1 MLCGITKGPVY
12 ACKEAAKLD
21 WKPQFLFPGP
31 AAAEY
36 NLALAGDS
44 VFYGKALLGTNEY
57 FPISFDHPNKKLL
70 LKWLKEDP
78 EKKDINLANTM
89 GLTYAKTILEG
100 IKRAGKDLTVEG
112 FIKAMEGIKDWD
124 NGGQAL
130 ITFGPNDRQGVSK
143 VLLFDSI
150 KGPNGIGIWK
160 TDGIWIEPR
169 K

>member
-44 VFYGKALLGTNEY
+44 VFYGKPLLGTNEY
-57 FPISFDHPNKKLL
+57 FLISLDHPNKKLL

-78 EKKDINLANTM
+78 EKKDINLANKYY
-89 GLTYAKTILEG
+89 GPYLC
-100 IKRAGKDLTVEG
+100 KDVIRGYKKGWKG
-112 FIKAMEGIKDWD
+112 FDC
-124 NGGQAL
+124 
-130 ITFGPNDRQGVSK
+130 
-143 VLLFDSI
+143 
-150 KGPNGIGIWK
+150 
-160 TDGIWIEPR
+160 
-169 K
+169 